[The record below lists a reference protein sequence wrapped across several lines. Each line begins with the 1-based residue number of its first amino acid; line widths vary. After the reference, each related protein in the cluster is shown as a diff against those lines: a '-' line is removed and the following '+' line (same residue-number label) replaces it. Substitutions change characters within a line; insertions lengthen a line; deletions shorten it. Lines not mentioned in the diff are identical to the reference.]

1 MLQPSAFGVFLK
13 DKRKEAHLLQD
24 ELAKAIG
31 KTGQYIS
38 NIEKGK
44 NNSPPKEAD
53 IETLIQKLGLSTDD
67 AQEFRIKAAAD
78 RQQLPKS
85 LMQYIASHPSLLRLL
100 YYAEEHNVDD
110 KTWETLFGNVLREDK
125 SKPGSL

>member
-53 IETLIQKLGLSTDD
+53 IEALISKLGLSASD
-67 AQEFRIKAAAD
+67 AKEFRAKAAAD
-78 RQQLPKS
+78 RNQLPQAQ
-85 LMQYIASHPSLLRLL
+85 MQYILSHPSLFKLICL
-100 YYAEEHNVDD
+100 AEEQGIDD
-110 KTWETLFGNVLREDK
+110 GHWETILIDYTGGNNNDSE
-125 SKPGSL
+125 